1 MISRDA
7 SPFPAHSRTLA
18 SMAAAIPAKFAHPQ
32 RIATA
37 LVGTA
42 AMQMNGLNE
51 LITIMVWRK

>member
-1 MISRDA
+1 
-7 SPFPAHSRTLA
+7 
-18 SMAAAIPAKFAHPQ
+18 MAAAIPAKFAHPQ